1 MTNNNLIEVAIISI
15 GYKEYYNF
23 DESHSIQVL
32 ENLITNWE
40 QVTQEQ
46 YDLLLK
52 HQRQLGGLLLTRTP
66 VQQVL
71 TKTIPQ
77 IIKDAEETER
87 KQKEREKKYKQ
98 EEKERELSKKKKALE
113 KAKKKA
119 EALQKELGI

>member
-1 MTNNNLIEVAIISI
+1 MTNNNLIEVAIVSI
-15 GYKEYYNF
+15 GYKEYYDL
-23 DESHSIQVL
+23 DETYSRSVL

-52 HQRQLGGLLLTRTP
+52 HQSKLGGLLLTRTP

-113 KAKKKA
+113 RAKKKA
-119 EALQKELGI
+119 EVLQKELGI